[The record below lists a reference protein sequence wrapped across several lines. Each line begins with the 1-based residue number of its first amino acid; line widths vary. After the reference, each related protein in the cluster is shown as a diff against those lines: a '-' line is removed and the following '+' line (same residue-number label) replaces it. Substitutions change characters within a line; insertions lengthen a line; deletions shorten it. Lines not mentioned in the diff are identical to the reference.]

1 MIFSWK
7 RANLSCCS
15 LKKELLDIKRGKN
28 RQKHTKIWF
37 FWAICSFVATNSITS
52 ESLTSLF
59 FKEQQEQ
66 FAHVALLSDFE
77 KKSEEWKSER
87 ANSQPGFKGEEGD
100 TQLEPEKGDGSY
112 TTPDRRKARQWLL
125 WVASRSNLCLS
136 VLYRIFREVSW
147 ETVLPRAMWWP
158 SAAQSPSTSEI
169 SRRATM
175 RNICLK
181 ASKRWAIRTEIFARQ
196 RELWKWKS

>member
-1 MIFSWK
+1 MYTVQFIGWLYCIRFFERIARFCERKSESVILSLLK
-7 RANLSCCS
+7 SQANHSHRS
-15 LKKELLDIKRGKN
+15 FLKSDESN
-28 RQKHTKIWF
+28 
-37 FWAICSFVATNSITS
+37 
-52 ESLTSLF
+52 SLTSLF
-59 FKEQQEQ
+59 WAILRKR
-66 FAHVALLSDFE
+66 A
-77 KKSEEWKSER
+77 KSER
-87 ANSQPGFKGEEGD
+87 AKERISNPALKERKG
-100 TQLEPEKGDGSY
+100 TLSSSRRKGMAAI
-112 TTPDRRKARQWLL
+112 PHRRKARQWLL